1 MAALVQQPLDI
12 RRPPSSG
19 SLLALSLAHLVDFF
33 ESYELQ
39 DEDCQKTNV
48 LELEAETQDND
59 SIQASEKFISTS
71 EEPVSQPLPKGK
83 KKPDTESKTDRGGWF
98 RRTFTMRFGTWAEKK
113 NNSGEHSPIHMD
125 SFENLPDLQVPGLDP
140 SSSRETPE
148 VARASTLP
156 HNFTQRSFARKSN
169 FRPSRSRSLAG
180 RGITALFFKNQMS
193 NECLENSVFL
203 PYNHDPRPQD
213 YPSIS
218 DIEDISAAMAEYSTL
233 PREWNCYKHAEL
245 RSSDDELVPRTKWG
259 EWRRA
264 KRSMKAFKGKLKLS
278 LALGKRSSKRLRVRF
293 FSPLPGNR
301 GAGGSAELD
310 SIFSPIT
317 ESNDFERL
325 EL

>member
-1 MAALVQQPLDI
+1 MAALVQKPLDI

-19 SLLALSLAHLVDFF
+19 SLLALSLAHLVDYF
-33 ESYELQ
+33 ESFELQ
-39 DEDCQKTNV
+39 DENCQKTNV
-48 LELEAETQDND
+48 LELEAESHYYD
-59 SIQASEKFISTS
+59 SIQASDNFKTTS
-71 EEPVSQPLPKGK
+71 EEPVPQPLPKRK
-83 KKPDTESKTDRGGWF
+83 KKPDTEPKTDRGGWF

-113 NNSGEHSPIHMD
+113 NNSGEHSPIQMD
-125 SFENLPDLQVPGLDP
+125 SSENSRGLQV
-140 SSSRETPE
+140 SSREIPE

-156 HNFTQRSFARKSN
+156 HNFSQKSFTWKSN

-193 NECLENSVFL
+193 DERLENSVFL

-233 PREWNCYKHAEL
+233 PPEWNCYKHAEL

-264 KRSMKAFKGKLKLS
+264 KRSMKALKGKLKLS

-293 FSPLPGNR
+293 FSPPPGKE

-310 SIFSPIT
+310 SVFSPIT

-325 EL
+325 DL